1 MVNSLSHLGFGLLI
15 ALVLGFKG
23 KKRNS
28 LAFLAILP
36 DLDFIPY
43 IMFALV
49 SNYVSHEMRN
59 QLFYLCGHREFMHS
73 ILFMLLVTSLL
84 WLKTKDRL
92 FAVAG
97 FAAIFSHVYL
107 DYATSWKMRPLYPFS
122 TEDSTMGAMY
132 FFDPIANILPLIP
145 IFILLI
151 RYLKNRGK
159 LQGKFNDV
167 CTFAEKNHQ
176 RLYSSIL
183 IVLIIWLAILPF
195 AKFFLVS
202 QISELEG
209 SEISYQDT
217 YPLTPGD
224 FITAYPYNSTHY
236 KIMEVNYWSGI
247 KRSDFVEKINTS
259 NVTGNISDAILYAEK
274 AGRLYSTALPQDV
287 DFPAFSVSDNYT
299 HGNTDSVTVNLI
311 DSRDLYV
318 KNWAYFDTTYRF
330 VFDTKSGNYTAY
342 ASVRGMKEEE
352 LPMNYFGYN

>member
-1 MVNSLSHLGFGLLI
+1 MLLI
-15 ALVLGFKG
+15 TF
-23 KKRNS
+23 
-28 LAFLAILP
+28 
-36 DLDFIPY
+36 
-43 IMFALV
+43 
-49 SNYVSHEMRN
+49 
-59 QLFYLCGHREFMHS
+59 
-73 ILFMLLVTSLL
+73 LL

-107 DYATSWKMRPLYPFS
+107 DYATSWKMRPFYPFS
-122 TEDSTMGAMY
+122 TEDSTMGAIY
-132 FFDPIANILPLIP
+132 FFDPLANILPLIP

-151 RYLKNRGK
+151 RYLKSRGK
-159 LQGKFNDV
+159 LQGKFNNL

-183 IVLIIWLAILPF
+183 IVLIIWLAILPV
-195 AKFFLVS
+195 AKLFLVNY
-202 QISELEG
+202 ISELEG

-217 YPLTPGD
+217 YPSTPGD

-259 NVTGNISDAILYAEK
+259 NVTGNVSDAILYAEK
-274 AGRLYSTALPQDV
+274 AGTLYSTALPQDV
-287 DFPAFSVSDNYT
+287 DFPAFSVSDN
-299 HGNTDSVTVNLI
+299 NSSIIVNLT

-330 VFDTKSGNYTAY
+330 VFDIEGGNYTTY

-352 LPMNYFGYN
+352 LPKNYFGRI

>member
-23 KKRNS
+23 KKRNF

-43 IMFALV
+43 LIFALV
-49 SNYVSHEMRN
+49 SDYVSHEMRN

-73 ILFMLLVTSLL
+73 ILFMLLVTFLL

-122 TEDSTMGAMY
+122 TETSTMGAIY
-132 FFDPIANILPLIP
+132 FFDPLANILPLIP

-151 RYLKNRGK
+151 RYLKSRGK
-159 LQGKFNDV
+159 LQGKFKNF
-167 CTFAEKNHQ
+167 CAFAEKNHQ

-183 IVLIIWLAILPF
+183 IVLIIWLAILPVS
-195 AKFFLVS
+195 KLFLVNY
-202 QISELEG
+202 ISELEG
-209 SEISYQDT
+209 TKISYQDT
-217 YPLTPGD
+217 YPSTPGD

-236 KIMEVNYWSGI
+236 KIMEINYWSGI
-247 KRSDFVEKINTS
+247 KKSDFVEKINTS
-259 NVTGNISDAILYAEK
+259 NVTGNISDAVLYIEK
-274 AGRLYSTALPQDV
+274 AGKLYSTSLPQDV
-287 DFPAFSVSDNYT
+287 DFPTYSVSDN
-299 HGNTDSVTVNLI
+299 NSSVTVNLTDAR
-311 DSRDLYV
+311 DSYV
-318 KNWAYFDTTYRF
+318 EYWAYFDTTYRF

-342 ASVRGMKEEE
+342 ASVRGQKEEK
-352 LPMNYFGYN
+352 LPENYFG